1 MPRWGCCG
9 RSGKNNRSHD
19 AAELAEELRII
30 RQDSGGMSNIST
42 TSTPL
47 GSPPPVYD
55 AAFDSDTSG
64 RNSAHSESWQML
76 DMPGDRDSFDIG
88 QLHELHSLEFEVP
101 LRSSQRPR
109 GSIGR
114 IPSQH
119 ERNAGWADHMTA
131 TVGAL
136 ASNVTTASPD
146 SGSNGTRSSRSMSA
160 ADLATVFPT
169 APAELIEAIVDSND
183 GNFDVSLDKMLEI
196 WATPRSQ
203 PKLPKV
209 FEAPKLELMTEDI
222 LWLVLRQLKTAQ
234 IATVAATSAQLASL
248 IDSGQSRGMIPPRVP
263 RNMAHLALNG
273 PRGYAMLSALS
284 TVLITVVDTVSR
296 QLLSIASGTVV
307 RGPDHICYILTSEH
321 NLKSKKGS
329 FDATAANPTCSVLVA
344 INDSVSLAPKHRFR
358 AMLHPACID
367 SQRDLCVL
375 HLVEVITATPE
386 RGVMR
391 LHPDGRKKLV
401 PQIDF
406 RSVSEIPGGALY
418 GLLHSVAIGD
428 PQAVGLG
435 DRLCVFGY
443 PISGE
448 ESITMSEATASG
460 FIAQPGNEAE
470 TDWIKLHG
478 NLDNGFSGGPVV
490 HEASG
495 ELMGVVS
502 HTRSHVDFARAA
514 ALAAPLLIAATEV
527 TRDGGGQRTLY
538 NDLQLDAL
546 NATPSPPTN
555 P

>member
-19 AAELAEELRII
+19 ATELAEELRMI
-30 RQDSGGMSNIST
+30 RQDSGGMSNTSN

-55 AAFDSDTSG
+55 AASDSDTQS
-64 RNSAHSESWQML
+64 NSAQSESWQML

-88 QLHELHSLEFEVP
+88 QLHELQSLEFEVP
-101 LRSSQRPR
+101 LRAAQRPW

-114 IPSQH
+114 IPSQY

-136 ASNVTTASPD
+136 ASNVTTSTP
-146 SGSNGTRSSRSMSA
+146 GSTNSTRTSRSMSA

-169 APAELIEAIVDSND
+169 APAELIEAIVESND

-248 IDSGQSRGMIPPRVP
+248 IDSGQSRGLIPPRVP
-263 RNMAHLALNG
+263 SNMAHLALNG

-329 FDATAANPTCSVLVA
+329 FDATAANPTCSILVA

-358 AMLHPACID
+358 AMVHPACID

-391 LHPDGRKKLV
+391 LHQDGRKKLV

-406 RSVSEIPGGALY
+406 RSISEIPGGALY
-418 GLLHSVAIGD
+418 GLLHSVAIGE
-428 PQAVGLG
+428 PRAVGLG

-502 HTRSHVDFARAA
+502 HTRSHVDFARPA

-538 NDLQLDAL
+538 EDLQLDAL
-546 NATPSPPTN
+546 NSTPSPPTN

>member
-30 RQDSGGMSNIST
+30 RQDSGGISNTSN

-55 AAFDSDTSG
+55 AASDSDTSG
-64 RNSAHSESWQML
+64 RNSAQSESWQML

-88 QLHELHSLEFEVP
+88 QLHEVQSLEFEVP
-101 LRSSQRPR
+101 LRAAQRPW

-136 ASNVTTASPD
+136 ASNVTMAATPD
-146 SGSNGTRSSRSMSA
+146 SGTNSTRTSRSMSA

-209 FEAPKLELMTEDI
+209 FKAPRLELMTEDI

-248 IDSGQSRGMIPPRVP
+248 IDSGQSRGLIPPRVP

-284 TVLITVVDTVSR
+284 TVLLTVVDTVSR

-329 FDATAANPTCSVLVA
+329 FDATAPNPTCSILVSCCLAHRTQLLPRTPLVCGSSLFVQVA

-358 AMLHPACID
+358 AMVHPACID

-391 LHPDGRKKLV
+391 MHQDGRKKLV

-406 RSVSEIPGGALY
+406 RSISEIPGGALY
-418 GLLHSVAIGD
+418 GLLHSVAIGE
-428 PQAVGLG
+428 PQAIGLG

-460 FIAQPGNEAE
+460 FIAQLGNETE

-490 HEASG
+490 I
-495 ELMGVVS
+495 
-502 HTRSHVDFARAA
+502 
-514 ALAAPLLIAATEV
+514 P
-527 TRDGGGQRTLY
+527 
-538 NDLQLDAL
+538 
-546 NATPSPPTN
+546 
-555 P
+555 